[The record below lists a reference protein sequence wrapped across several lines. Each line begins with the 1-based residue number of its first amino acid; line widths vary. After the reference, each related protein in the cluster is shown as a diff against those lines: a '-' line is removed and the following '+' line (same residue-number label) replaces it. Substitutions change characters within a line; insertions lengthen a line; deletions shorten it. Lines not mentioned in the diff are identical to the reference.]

1 MGNCFCH
8 GKQNDFLFVTL
19 KGAGE
24 MVNEA
29 ALALEYGASCED
41 IARVCHA
48 HPVTTDNIRIDG
60 CLHFL
65 VSHKDL
71 AFNFKCLLLQT
82 LSEAFREA
90 NLAASFGKSINF

>member
-1 MGNCFCH
+1 M
-8 GKQNDFLFVTL
+8 KIIISWLTVL

-48 HPVTTDNIRIDG
+48 HPVIIN
-60 CLHFL
+60 
-65 VSHKDL
+65 
-71 AFNFKCLLLQT
+71 
-82 LSEAFREA
+82 
-90 NLAASFGKSINF
+90 SITELMATKFSSDPQVLDF

>member
-1 MGNCFCH
+1 MEI
-8 GKQNDFLFVTL
+8 KLLLLTIL

-48 HPVTTDNIRIDG
+48 HPVTINNIIE
-60 CLHFL
+60 LI
-65 VSHKDL
+65 
-71 AFNFKCLLLQT
+71 AT
-82 LSEAFREA
+82 LFS
-90 NLAASFGKSINF
+90 SDTSP

>member
-1 MGNCFCH
+1 
-8 GKQNDFLFVTL
+8 
-19 KGAGE
+19 

-48 HPVTTDNIRIDG
+48 HPVIITNTHRLNGYPRFLLICNYS
-60 CLHFL
+60 CLIVNCFP
-65 VSHKDL
+65 
-71 AFNFKCLLLQT
+71 LQT

-90 NLAASFGKSINF
+90 NLAAAFGKPINF

>member
-1 MGNCFCH
+1 MCSCFCH
-8 GKQNDFLFVTL
+8 GNKITSWLTIL

-48 HPVTTDNIRIDG
+48 HPVIINNITELI
-60 CLHFL
+60 
-65 VSHKDL
+65 
-71 AFNFKCLLLQT
+71 AT
-82 LSEAFREA
+82 LFS
-90 NLAASFGKSINF
+90 SDTSP

>member
-1 MGNCFCH
+1 MAV
-8 GKQNDFLFVTL
+8 FLVRTFWYRSKITSWLLL

-48 HPVTTDNIRIDG
+48 H
-60 CLHFL
+60 L
-65 VSHKDL
+65 
-71 AFNFKCLLLQT
+71 T

-90 NLAASFGKSINF
+90 NLAASFGKVINF

>member
-1 MGNCFCH
+1 MAKQLCANSIAIIKENRILDLKNC
-8 GKQNDFLFVTL
+8 LIL

-48 HPVTTDNIRIDG
+48 HPV
-60 CLHFL
+60 
-65 VSHKDL
+65 
-71 AFNFKCLLLQT
+71 
-82 LSEAFREA
+82 
-90 NLAASFGKSINF
+90 INNNTQN